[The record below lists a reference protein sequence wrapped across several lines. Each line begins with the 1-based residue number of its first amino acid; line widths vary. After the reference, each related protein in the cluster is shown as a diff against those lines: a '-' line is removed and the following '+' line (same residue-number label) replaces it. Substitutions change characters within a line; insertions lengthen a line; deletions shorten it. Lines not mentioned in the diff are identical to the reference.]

1 MYVVLIARLG
11 YLGFLVLSWKRV
23 AIVQVQRVNLLS
35 EIWPLIIVY
44 FLPSLL
50 SAMISHTN

>member
-23 AIVQVQRVNLLS
+23 AIVQVQRVSLLS